1 MTTNIAVT
9 AKPPVQPFTD
19 ESATVKVR
27 LAENAWNSR
36 DPQVVAQGYSIDS
49 VWRNRS
55 VFVTGRAQ
63 IIDFLSGKW
72 DREHEYRLI
81 KELWAHSEDRIAV
94 RFAYEYRDDSGQ
106 WFRAYGNE
114 NWLYNEHGLMT
125 HRHASINDVKID
137 EGERKFFWDRSA
149 SRPEDHPSLSDL
161 GL

>member
-1 MTTNIAVT
+1 MTTNTAVT
-9 AKPPVQPFTD
+9 AKPPVPPFTD
-19 ESATVKVR
+19 ESAMLKVR

-94 RFAYEYRDDSGQ
+94 RFAYNIATIRVNGSAPTATRTGSTT
-106 WFRAYGNE
+106 N
-114 NWLYNEHGLMT
+114 T
-125 HRHASINDVKID
+125 AS
-137 EGERKFFWDRSA
+137 
-149 SRPEDHPSLSDL
+149 
-161 GL
+161 

>member
-1 MTTNIAVT
+1 MTTTTAIT
-9 AKPPVQPFTD
+9 AKPPVPPFTD
-19 ESATVKVR
+19 ESATLKVR

-36 DPQVVAQGYSIDS
+36 DPLVVAQAYSIDS

-55 VFVTGRAQ
+55 VFVTGREQ

-72 DREHEYRLI
+72 EREHGYRLI
-81 KELWAHSEDRIAV
+81 KELWAHSENRIAV
-94 RFAYEYRDDSGQ
+94 RFAYEYHDEAGQ

-125 HRHASINDVKID
+125 HRHASINDVQID
-137 EGERKFFWDRSA
+137 EDERKFFWDRNA
-149 SRPEDHPSLSDL
+149 PRPEDHPSLSDL